1 VAAGWDPAVE
11 VSGSG
16 QSAEADLSAADRR
29 LERLRGASMGAAV
42 MLVIQFGLGVGVNL
56 YVTLPAAGRGG
67 RSVGDAFS
75 SGALLALHAAF
86 GLLLVLTAV
95 SLLVRA
101 IAARHRPVI
110 VTSAVGLLAIIAA
123 AASGA
128 SFVNDSANGAS
139 LGMALATGVAML
151 CYLAS
156 LFILGRQRDRS

>member
-1 VAAGWDPAVE
+1 VAVT
-11 VSGSG
+11 GST
-16 QSAEADLSAADRR
+16 QPAEAERRAADRR

-67 RSVGDAFS
+67 RGVGQAFS
-75 SGALLALHAAF
+75 NGALLALHTVF
-86 GLLLVLTAV
+86 GLLLVVTAI

-123 AASGA
+123 AGSGA
-128 SFVNDSANGAS
+128 SFVGDSATGAS

-151 CYLAS
+151 CYLVS
-156 LFILGRQRDRS
+156 LFILGRPNQRGPS

>member
-1 VAAGWDPAVE
+1 MA
-11 VSGSG
+11 VSGSP
-16 QSAEADLSAADRR
+16 SAAEADQRAADRR

-56 YVTLPAAGRGG
+56 YTTLPAAGSGG
-67 RSVGDAFS
+67 RSIGDAFS
-75 SGALLALHAAF
+75 SGALLALHTAF
-86 GLLLVLTAV
+86 GLLLIVTAL

-110 VTSAVGLLAIIAA
+110 VTSAIGLLAIIAA
-123 AASGA
+123 AGSGA

-151 CYLAS
+151 CYLVS
-156 LFILGRQRDRS
+156 LFILGRPRAGR

>member
-1 VAAGWDPAVE
+1 VE
-11 VSGSG
+11 VTGSA
-16 QSAEADLSAADRR
+16 QPAEAERSAADRR

-56 YVTLPAAGRGG
+56 YVTLPVTGRGG
-67 RSVGDAFS
+67 RGVGQAFS
-75 SGALLALHAAF
+75 NGALLALHTVF
-86 GLLLVLTAV
+86 GLLLVVTAI

-123 AASGA
+123 AGSGA
-128 SFVNDSANGAS
+128 SFVSDTAIGAS

-151 CYLAS
+151 CYLVS
-156 LFILGRQRDRS
+156 LFILGRPNNQRGPS

>member
-1 VAAGWDPAVE
+1 ME
-11 VSGSG
+11 VSGSAQAAG
-16 QSAEADLSAADRR
+16 AEQRDAGRR

-56 YVTLPAAGRGG
+56 YVTLPAGGSGG

-75 SGALLALHAAF
+75 SGALLAVHTVL
-86 GLLLVLTAV
+86 GLLLIVTAV

-123 AASGA
+123 AGSGA
-128 SFVNDSANGAS
+128 SFVNDGTNGAS
-139 LGMALATGVAML
+139 LGMALATAVAML
-151 CYLAS
+151 CYLVS
-156 LFILGRQRDRS
+156 LFILGGPRH

>member
-1 VAAGWDPAVE
+1 VE
-11 VSGSG
+11 VSGSV
-16 QSAEADLSAADRR
+16 QPAEAERRAADRR

-56 YVTLPAAGRGG
+56 YVTLPAAGSGG

-75 SGALLALHAAF
+75 SGALLALHTVF
-86 GLLLVLTAV
+86 GLLLIVTAV

-123 AASGA
+123 AGSGA
-128 SFVNDSANGAS
+128 SFVNDSAIGAS

-151 CYLAS
+151 CYLIS
-156 LFILGRQRDRS
+156 LFILGRQRDSS

>member
-1 VAAGWDPAVE
+1 ME
-11 VSGSG
+11 VSGSP
-16 QSAEADLSAADRR
+16 SAAEADQRIAYRR

-56 YVTLPAAGRGG
+56 YTTLPAAGSGG
-67 RSVGDAFS
+67 RSIGDAFS

-86 GLLLVLTAV
+86 GLLLIVTAL

-110 VTSAVGLLAIIAA
+110 VTSAIGLLAIIAA
-123 AASGA
+123 AGSGA

-151 CYLAS
+151 CYLVS
-156 LFILGRQRDRS
+156 LFILGRPRAGQ

>member
-1 VAAGWDPAVE
+1 ME
-11 VSGSG
+11 VTGSA
-16 QSAEADLSAADRR
+16 QPTEADRRVADRR

-67 RSVGDAFS
+67 RSIGDAFS
-75 SGALLALHAAF
+75 SGALLALHTAF

-123 AASGA
+123 AGSGA
-128 SFVNDSANGAS
+128 SFVGDGTNGAS

-151 CYLAS
+151 CYLVS
-156 LFILGRQRDRS
+156 LFILGRPRDRS

>member
-1 VAAGWDPAVE
+1 MA
-11 VSGSG
+11 VSGSRAA
-16 QSAEADLSAADRR
+16 AEPDQRAADRR

-56 YVTLPAAGRGG
+56 YTTLPAAGSGG
-67 RSVGDAFS
+67 RSLGDAFS
-75 SGALLALHAAF
+75 SGAVLALHAAF
-86 GLLLVLTAV
+86 GLLLIITAL

-110 VTSAVGLLAIIAA
+110 VTSAIGLLAIIAA
-123 AASGA
+123 AGSGA

-151 CYLAS
+151 CYLGS
-156 LFILGRQRDRS
+156 LFILGRPRAGR

>member
-1 VAAGWDPAVE
+1 MAVG
-11 VSGSG
+11 GSP
-16 QSAEADLSAADRR
+16 SADADQRAADRR

-56 YVTLPAAGRGG
+56 YTTLPAAGSGG
-67 RSVGDAFS
+67 RSFGDAFS
-75 SGALLALHAAF
+75 SGAVLALHAAF
-86 GLLLVLTAV
+86 GLLLIVTAL

-110 VTSAVGLLAIIAA
+110 VTSAIGLLAIIAA
-123 AASGA
+123 AGSGA

-151 CYLAS
+151 CYLVS
-156 LFILGRQRDRS
+156 LFILGRPRAGR